1 MQGGQSGEQVVEIG
15 MQDKQQLAVVGT
27 RRLAEVG
34 MQDISS
40 QFEVSDNSIRTSLVQ
55 IGHDISDIKEKIDKK
70 KKPQVTPLADVNAKL
85 DIILQYLGAQS

>member
-1 MQGGQSGEQVVEIG
+1 MQGQSGEQVVEIG
-15 MQDKQQLAVVGT
+15 MQDKQLAVVGT

-70 KKPQVTPLADVNAKL
+70 KPQVTLADVNAKL
-85 DIILQYLGAQS
+85 DIILQYLGVQN

>member
-27 RRLAEVG
+27 KRLAEVG

-40 QFEVSDNSIRTSLVQ
+40 QFELSDNSIRTSLVQ

-70 KKPQVTPLADVNAKL
+70 KPQVTPLADVNAKL

>member
-1 MQGGQSGEQVVEIG
+1 MQDGRKTGSGTVEIG
-15 MQDKQQLAVVGT
+15 MQDKQQLGVVGT

-40 QFEVSDNSIRTSLVQ
+40 QFELSDNSIRTSLVQ
-55 IGHDISDIKEKIDKK
+55 IGHDISDIKEKIDR